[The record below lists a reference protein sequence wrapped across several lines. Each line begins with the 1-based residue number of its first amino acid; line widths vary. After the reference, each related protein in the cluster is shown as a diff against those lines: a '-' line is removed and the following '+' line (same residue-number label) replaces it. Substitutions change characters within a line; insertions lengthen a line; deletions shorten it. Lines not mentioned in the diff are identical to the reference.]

1 MRRGRWMAQVFC
13 AAVLALMTAACGG
26 SSSAAHSSETGSAE
40 RSASVAPPT
49 HSGEGSSATVPSG
62 ATLPSGAQEV
72 LGDALVPEEHGS
84 FGLDRTQIMTS
95 DDPRFPRILRV
106 FYPAGSA
113 SQRSSNLYHSPGGG
127 AQLYLL
133 LRAGSTDLLHFRFY
147 VRFPSGFDFVKGG
160 KLPGL
165 FGGTVTSGRRI
176 PNGSDGFSTRYMW
189 RKGGAAEVYAYLPTS
204 VAHGTSLG
212 RGNWRWKPGVWT
224 CVEQEVR
231 LNTPG
236 ASDGTITV
244 WVNGIEAYR
253 VAGLAFRTTSDLKID
268 GVFFSSFFGGGDPTW
283 ATPRDQHID
292 FADFAVSDHA
302 IGPLPGT

>member
-1 MRRGRWMAQVFC
+1 MASVFC
-13 AAVLALMTAACGG
+13 MAVLALMTAACQG
-26 SSSAAHSSETGSAE
+26 SSSASHSAGTGSAE
-40 RSASVAPPT
+40 PSVAVVPPT
-49 HSGEGSSATVPSG
+49 HSGEGSSATVLSG
-62 ATLPSGAQEV
+62 ATLPSDAQEIF
-72 LGDALVPEEHGS
+72 GDALVPEKHGS

-113 SQRSSNLYHSPGGG
+113 SQRSGNLYHSPWGG

-133 LRAGSTDLLHFRFY
+133 LRVGSTDLLHFRFY
-147 VRFPSGFDFVKGG
+147 VRFPPGFDFVKGG

-165 FGGTVTSGRRI
+165 FGGTVTSGRHI

-212 RGNWRWKPGVWT
+212 RGNWTWKPGVWT

-231 LNTPG
+231 LNTLG

-253 VAGLAFRTTSDLKID
+253 ATGLAFRTTSDLKID
-268 GVFFSSFFGGGDPTW
+268 GVFFSTFFGGGDPTW
-283 ATPRDQHID
+283 ASPRNQYVD
-292 FADFAVSDHA
+292 FAGFAVSDHA